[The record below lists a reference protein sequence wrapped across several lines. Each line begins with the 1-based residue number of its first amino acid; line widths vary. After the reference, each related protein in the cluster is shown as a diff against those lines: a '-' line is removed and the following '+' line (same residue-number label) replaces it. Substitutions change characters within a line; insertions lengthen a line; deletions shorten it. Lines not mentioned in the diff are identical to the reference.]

1 MGVRLHISRIVSLAV
16 TVESANSLDEP
27 LIAHPGVR
35 PFKIKAEALKRNGE
49 LGDKLF
55 TAVFYVHILGCV

>member
-1 MGVRLHISRIVSLAV
+1 MSLAV

-55 TAVFYVHILGCV
+55 TAVFYVHVLGCV